1 MTQSYSQ
8 IQKQIE
14 VLQRQADKMRDKEI
28 QGVVSRIKTAI
39 THYGLSAEQLGFGTR
54 STSAKPARAA
64 SSRGSNAAAKYG
76 DGEGNYWSGRGPR
89 PHWLRDALNA
99 GRTLE
104 EFATSAISAGTPSK
118 KAKNASKTKRASSVL
133 YRDDAGHTWTG
144 RGPRPGWLKDALAAG
159 KTLEDLA
166 H

>member
-14 VLQRQADKMRDKEI
+14 VLQRQADKLRDKEI
-28 QGVVSRIKTAI
+28 QGVVARIKTAI

-54 STSAKPARAA
+54 STSARKARTA
-64 SSRGSNAAAKYG
+64 SIGASNAAAKYG

-104 EFATSAISAGTPSK
+104 EFAISSASAGAPPKKTKNGSK
-118 KAKNASKTKRASSVL
+118 KRRASSVL
-133 YRDDAGHTWTG
+133 YRDEAGHSWTG